1 MTIGSKRGATR
12 AMRRDGG
19 RTLLAV
25 VISALL
31 AGCAS
36 RDAGILHTRLKV
48 TARKGDKPAFQT
60 AFYVGSHGWH
70 TSIIVPRNAIPKGAW
85 PAGVVD
91 RTFDDR
97 RFIEAGWGDRTF
109 YTAARP
115 NVSTAF
121 DAVFLPGASVLH
133 IVGLEP
139 PIESAFAWTGLVR
152 MPCSAAELRNVCAA
166 IGATFASDSH
176 HKIQELGPG
185 LYGRVSRFYPAHG
198 RYYFANTCNNW
209 TARMMR
215 AGGLAADAGPA
226 GTWSAGAVMAQARRL
241 ARERTSPN
249 ACHALRAV
257 ATGRAGCS
265 RRR

>member
-1 MTIGSKRGATR
+1 MHTKSEN
-12 AMRRDGG
+12 GG
-19 RTLLAV
+19 RMSLAILL
-25 VISALL
+25 SALL

-36 RDAGILHTRLKV
+36 HDAGSHPMLPR
-48 TARKGDKPAFQT
+48 TAAKTAANNDKKPAFQT

-70 TSIIVPRNAIPKGAW
+70 TSIIVPRSAVPKGAW

-91 RTFDDR
+91 RTFADR

-109 YTAARP
+109 YMAARP
-115 NVSTAF
+115 NVATAF

-133 IVGLEP
+133 IVGLDP

-152 MPCSAAELRNVCAA
+152 MPCSPAELRNVCDA

-185 LYGRVSRFYPAHG
+185 LYGRVSRFYPADG

-215 AGGLAADAGPA
+215 AGGFAADAGPA

-241 ARERTSPN
+241 ARART
-249 ACHALRAV
+249 
-257 ATGRAGCS
+257 ATFNPRGGTAP
-265 RRR
+265 